1 MKLKPILTSRQQE
14 IFDFLKEKILVSV
27 YGQTVRE
34 IGNHFGIRSPNGV
47 MCHLKA
53 LEKKELIIREPN
65 MARAIQLANQ
75 PISRSALPSVGR
87 LAGTNPM
94 EVLDAGIQLDFAP
107 LFEASDNFAVT
118 VTGDLLSDFH
128 VTDGDTVILSRAK
141 SARNGDI
148 VLALVDDSSPVL
160 RVYQKTG
167 HQIQL
172 EASKKRRRLPAKISR
187 LSAKLWL

>member
-1 MKLKPILTSRQQE
+1 
-14 IFDFLKEKILVSV
+14 
-27 YGQTVRE
+27 
-34 IGNHFGIRSPNGV
+34 

-65 MARAIQLANQ
+65 MARAIQLTKQ
-75 PISRSALPSVGR
+75 PISRSASASIGR
-87 LAGTNPM
+87 LAGTDPM
-94 EVLDAGIQLDFAP
+94 EVLDAGAQLDFAP

-128 VTDGDTVILSRAK
+128 VIDGDTLVLSRGK

-160 RVYQKTG
+160 QVYQKTG
-167 HQIQL
+167 NQIQL
-172 EASKKRRRLPAKISR
+172 EASKKTKAITGKDIQIVGKAVAVCEPHEEKWISS
-187 LSAKLWL
+187 LSSE